1 MLNFLNSYRFYFSFV
16 SIFLFVV
23 VGVLVSSSLLN
34 FFFGFLI
41 IVLSFFVAY
50 SQSIVSSVL
59 ALIGL
64 AGVFSLILFGYGASF
79 LAVLYLAVY
88 IGAVAVFF
96 LFVVMM
102 TDLSDESLTKTHYLQ
117 RPTIISVLTCLSLS
131 IFLVYLF
138 FINFNFFE
146 NFRNL
151 LVWKFNFVNNV
162 VSSTNYFLAF
172 DSNIESVSRSLF
184 KENLAA
190 FLILSIVIL
199 VALVGAILLTS
210 SINLVDKHELAFS
223 ELEPIDGVWDNLKL
237 NSFGD
242 GKPQDMEIQLA
253 RTTLSSV
260 NLNQAKY

>member
-1 MLNFLNSYRFYFSFV
+1 LEYLFLVAYL
-16 SIFLFVV
+16 I
-23 VGVLVSSSLLN
+23 

-151 LVWKFNFVNNV
+151 LV
-162 VSSTNYFLAF
+162 
-172 DSNIESVSRSLF
+172 
-184 KENLAA
+184 
-190 FLILSIVIL
+190 
-199 VALVGAILLTS
+199 
-210 SINLVDKHELAFS
+210 
-223 ELEPIDGVWDNLKL
+223 
-237 NSFGD
+237 
-242 GKPQDMEIQLA
+242 
-253 RTTLSSV
+253 
-260 NLNQAKY
+260 

>member
-151 LVWKFNFVNNV
+151 LV
-162 VSSTNYFLAF
+162 
-172 DSNIESVSRSLF
+172 
-184 KENLAA
+184 
-190 FLILSIVIL
+190 
-199 VALVGAILLTS
+199 
-210 SINLVDKHELAFS
+210 
-223 ELEPIDGVWDNLKL
+223 
-237 NSFGD
+237 
-242 GKPQDMEIQLA
+242 
-253 RTTLSSV
+253 
-260 NLNQAKY
+260 